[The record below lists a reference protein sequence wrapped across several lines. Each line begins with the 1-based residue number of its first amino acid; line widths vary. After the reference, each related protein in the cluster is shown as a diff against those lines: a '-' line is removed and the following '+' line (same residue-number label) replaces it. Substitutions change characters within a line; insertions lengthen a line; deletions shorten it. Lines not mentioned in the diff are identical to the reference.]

1 MKRKVI
7 LEGELGDIFGRERE
21 LFVESFSDLFRLL
34 ECNFPKEFKDYF
46 LDCHEKDIGF
56 ICQIE
61 DNALT
66 TEEEL
71 LLQYPEGTMIVTPA
85 PAGSKGGVGR
95 ILAAIAIVV
104 VVAFAPFLAAGI
116 SLGTLSAA
124 AGAVGWGALFTA
136 GLTAAAGTVL
146 GAMALGLAVNLALSG
161 IAELLAPDPSV
172 DKDESENFVFQGAE
186 QGIIEGD
193 PVPILYGKLR
203 IPGRPISFDIRNA
216 TQSFYNYNRNATSQ
230 DDTGLGFVDSGAYS
244 SDNYNAAGADI
255 NHYIRNL
262 EQANQVFNQGGFRT
276 GDNPPTELR

>member
-7 LEGELGDIFGRERE
+7 LEGQLGDIFGKERE

-34 ECNFPKEFKDYF
+34 ECNFPSEFKDYM
-46 LDCHEKDIGF
+46 LDCHEKEIGF
-56 ICQIE
+56 ICQVE
-61 DNALT
+61 DNTLT

-71 LLQYPEGTMIVTPA
+71 LLSYPEGTMIVTPA
-85 PAGSKGGVGR
+85 PAGSKGAGK

-104 VVAFAPFLAAGI
+104 IVAFAPYLAAGI

-161 IAELLAPDPSV
+161 IAELMAPDPSV

-203 IPGRPISFDIRNA
+203 VPGRPISFDIRNS
-216 TQSFYNYNRNATSQ
+216 TQSFYNYNRNATTQ
-230 DDTGLGFVDSGAYS
+230 DDTNSGGFVDAGAYS
-244 SDNYNAAGADI
+244 SDNYNTSGADI
-255 NHYIRNL
+255 NHYVRNL
-262 EQANQVFNQGGFRT
+262 EVQNQSFNQGGFLR
-276 GDNPPTELR
+276 GNNPTTELR